1 MKVRWTK
8 GIVALLLAVMMILGT
23 AACSKG
29 AENTAAN
36 GTGENDKTPATGTD
50 TPATA
55 DEPAGTD
62 TPAEEEKTFVVY
74 DNDEDI
80 YMANLGEFYAD
91 YQKATEASS
100 VSERYALLAVA
111 EAKVLESGVATPM
124 YGGIAGYQM
133 SRIVY
138 CSGGYAPWRGDM
150 SDMSQMIITNEIIL
164 GEDQNHLRDLRNEL
178 MGTGTYIQKAVE
190 YLTEKGYTFQDTYT
204 STFVDNPTTWD
215 IFAASTNTDA
225 GIIGPTFDYLFAYD
239 AEGVMQPRMA
249 ESYEI
254 SEDGTVYTIKIR
266 PGQIWVDSQGRKI
279 ADVTADDWVAAAQHQ
294 ADLQDCYDLNNFI
307 AGMTEYLTGE
317 TTDFSTVGVKA
328 VDDLTLQYTLKEPA
342 TYFISLLQKHAFLPL
357 CRSYFLSQGGA
368 FGQAEFAE
376 AQAQPTYLYG
386 TDQNHIAISGQFLC
400 TNMTEKNSI
409 TYVLNENYW
418 NAANA
423 TLKGVKYVF
432 SDSSD
437 VSRTYDDFI
446 NGVTMTLGL
455 NTQRLELA
463 KQKGDFDKYAYV
475 GDVGRI
481 TFLFWFNLHRQT
493 YANMADGAAP
503 SQKTDAEKAVSCA
516 ALQNAHFRRAI
527 GHAISRGAYL
537 AQNVGE
543 DLAMMSVRNTLTP
556 GTYVKLDEDVTI
568 DINGTATT
576 FPAGTWYGAIV
587 QAQLDAD
594 NVDVK
599 VWDEKNLSTDGWDAW
614 YNVDM
619 AKAELQL
626 AIEELKTLGIEV
638 SKENPIVMDYPYPAY
653 NEVGQ
658 NQAYVLKTCI
668 ESAFDGL
675 VRFDTLVLNNV
686 TEFQNVFNNT
696 NNGSEHN
703 ADMGG
708 LGCIGSDHGDPICY
722 LNGIQ
727 PYGDGW
733 LTPRMGLW

>member
-36 GTGENDKTPATGTD
+36 GTSENDKTPATGTD

-62 TPAEEEKTFVVY
+62 TPAEEEKTFAVY

-254 SEDGTVYTIKIR
+254 SEDPPR
-266 PGQIWVDSQGRKI
+266 PDLGRFSGPQDSG
-279 ADVTADDWVAAAQHQ
+279 
-294 ADLQDCYDLNNFI
+294 C
-307 AGMTEYLTGE
+307 
-317 TTDFSTVGVKA
+317 
-328 VDDLTLQYTLKEPA
+328 
-342 TYFISLLQKHAFLPL
+342 
-357 CRSYFLSQGGA
+357 
-368 FGQAEFAE
+368 
-376 AQAQPTYLYG
+376 
-386 TDQNHIAISGQFLC
+386 
-400 TNMTEKNSI
+400 
-409 TYVLNENYW
+409 
-418 NAANA
+418 
-423 TLKGVKYVF
+423 
-432 SDSSD
+432 
-437 VSRTYDDFI
+437 
-446 NGVTMTLGL
+446 
-455 NTQRLELA
+455 
-463 KQKGDFDKYAYV
+463 
-475 GDVGRI
+475 
-481 TFLFWFNLHRQT
+481 HR
-493 YANMADGAAP
+493 
-503 SQKTDAEKAVSCA
+503 
-516 ALQNAHFRRAI
+516 R
-527 GHAISRGAYL
+527 
-537 AQNVGE
+537 
-543 DLAMMSVRNTLTP
+543 
-556 GTYVKLDEDVTI
+556 
-568 DINGTATT
+568 
-576 FPAGTWYGAIV
+576 
-587 QAQLDAD
+587 
-594 NVDVK
+594 
-599 VWDEKNLSTDGWDAW
+599 
-614 YNVDM
+614 
-619 AKAELQL
+619 
-626 AIEELKTLGIEV
+626 
-638 SKENPIVMDYPYPAY
+638 
-653 NEVGQ
+653 
-658 NQAYVLKTCI
+658 
-668 ESAFDGL
+668 
-675 VRFDTLVLNNV
+675 
-686 TEFQNVFNNT
+686 
-696 NNGSEHN
+696 
-703 ADMGG
+703 
-708 LGCIGSDHGDPICY
+708 
-722 LNGIQ
+722 
-727 PYGDGW
+727 
-733 LTPRMGLW
+733 

>member
-36 GTGENDKTPATGTD
+36 GTSENDKTPATGTD

-62 TPAEEEKTFVVY
+62 TPAEEEKTFAVY

-368 FGQAEFAE
+368 FGLTEFADARAKE
-376 AQAQPTYLYG
+376 TYQYG
-386 TDQNHIAISGQFLC
+386 IDQNHIAICGQFLC
-400 TNMTEKNSI
+400 TNMTEKNSV

-423 TLKGVKYVF
+423 NLKKVSFLYNDDF
-432 SDSSD
+432 D
-437 VSRTYDDFI
+437 VSRAYYDFMQG
-446 NGVTMTLGL
+446 NVMSFGM
-455 NTQRLELA
+455 NEQRMELA
-463 KQKGDFDKYAYV
+463 KQKGDFQKYAYI
-475 GDVGRI
+475 GDVGQI
-481 TFLFWFNLHRQT
+481 SSLLWFNLHRQT

-503 SQKTDAEKAVSCA
+503 SRKTDAEKALSCA
-516 ALQNAHFRRAI
+516 AMQNRHFRLAI
-527 GHAISRGAYL
+527 GHAIDRERNIAQSAGEEL
-537 AQNVGE
+537 AP
-543 DLAMMSVRNTLTP
+543 LSIRNTLTP
-556 GTYVKLDEDVTI
+556 GTYVKLLEDITM
-568 DINGTATT
+568 DINGTPTT
-576 FPAGTWYGAIV
+576 FPKDTWYGAIV

-594 NVDVK
+594 GMDIQ
-599 VWDEKNLSTDGWDAW
+599 VWDAEKKTTDGWDAW
-614 YNVDM
+614 LNVEK
-619 AKAELQL
+619 AKEELRL
-626 AIEELKTLGIEV
+626 AVEELKTLGYEV
-638 SKENPIVMDYPYPAY
+638 TKETPVIIDYPYTEY
-653 NEVGQ
+653 NEIGK
-658 NQAYVLKTCI
+658 NKAYVMKTNI
-668 ESAFDGL
+668 ENAFDGL
-675 VRFDTLVLNNV
+675 VRCDLIPLNNV
-686 TEFQNVFNNT
+686 TEMMNVALNT
-696 NNGSEHN
+696 KCGAEVNT
-703 ADMGG
+703 DMGG
-708 LGCIGSDHGDPICY
+708 AGALGSDHGDPICY
-722 LNGIQ
+722 MEGLL
-727 PYGDGW
+727 PHGDGW
-733 LTPRMGLW
+733 LTPYLGLW

>member
-36 GTGENDKTPATGTD
+36 GTSENDKTPATGTD

-62 TPAEEEKTFVVY
+62 TPAEEEKTFAVY

-342 TYFISLLQKHAFLPL
+342 SYFISLLQKHAFLPL

-368 FGQAEFAE
+368 FGLTEFADARAKE
-376 AQAQPTYLYG
+376 TYQYG
-386 TDQNHIAISGQFLC
+386 IDQNHIAICGQFLC

-463 KQKGDFDKYAYV
+463 KQKGDFQKYAYI
-475 GDVGRI
+475 GDVGQI
-481 TFLFWFNLHRQT
+481 SSLLWFNLHRQT

-503 SQKTDAEKAVSCA
+503 SRKTDAEKALSCA
-516 ALQNAHFRRAI
+516 AMQNRHFRLAI
-527 GHAISRGAYL
+527 GHAIDRERNIAQSAGEEL
-537 AQNVGE
+537 AP
-543 DLAMMSVRNTLTP
+543 LSIRNTLTP
-556 GTYVKLDEDVTI
+556 GTYVKLLEDITM
-568 DINGTATT
+568 DINGTPTT
-576 FPAGTWYGAIV
+576 FPKDTWYGAIV

-594 NVDVK
+594 GMDIQ
-599 VWDEKNLSTDGWDAW
+599 VWDAEKKTTDGWDAW
-614 YNVDM
+614 LNVEK
-619 AKAELQL
+619 AKEELRL
-626 AIEELKTLGIEV
+626 AVEELKTLGYEV
-638 SKENPIVMDYPYPAY
+638 TKETPIIIDYPYTEY
-653 NEVGQ
+653 NEIGK
-658 NQAYVLKTCI
+658 NKAYVMKTNI
-668 ESAFDGL
+668 ENAFDGL
-675 VRFDTLVLNNV
+675 VRCDLIPLNNV
-686 TEFQNVFNNT
+686 TEMMNVALNT
-696 NNGSEHN
+696 KGGAEVNT
-703 ADMGG
+703 DMGG
-708 LGCIGSDHGDPICY
+708 AGALGSDHGDPICY
-722 LNGIQ
+722 MEGLL
-727 PYGDGW
+727 PHGDGW
-733 LTPRMGLW
+733 LTPYLGLW